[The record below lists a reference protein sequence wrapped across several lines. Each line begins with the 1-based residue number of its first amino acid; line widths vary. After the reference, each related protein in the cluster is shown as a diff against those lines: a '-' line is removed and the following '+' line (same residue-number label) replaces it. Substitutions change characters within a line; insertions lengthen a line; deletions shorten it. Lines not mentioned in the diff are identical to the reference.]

1 MFGQRDDVLNA
12 VKEASAGSL
21 PEASSR
27 GASQLITAGKAR
39 RPRRRAGGP
48 NHNGKLMVGVS

>member
-1 MFGQRDDVLNA
+1 VLNA
-12 VKEASAGSL
+12 LQEASAGSL
-21 PEASSR
+21 PETSSPEAR
-27 GASQLITAGKAR
+27 QLIAAGKAR